1 MRLDAASAGRLAA
14 LALACVGREFPNRP
28 GHVMQHA
35 GELDRPRS
43 LHPAFFGCFDW
54 HSAVHGHW
62 LLAHLLR
69 RFPSLPQAGAIRS
82 TLDSTLSVANLKI
95 EAEYLRQHPEFE
107 RPYGW
112 AWALKLAQERG
123 NLQPLEAVIVQAYKQ
138 WLPRQTYPIRSGTHT
153 NTAFGLAFALDHA
166 HPGLKPL
173 LIQRAIDYFG
183 NDRDYP
189 AAWEPGGNDFFSPC
203 LIEAD
208 LMRRVLPD
216 FRGWFDAFLPEVPA
230 SLLEPVQ
237 VSDRNDGQ
245 LAHLDGLNL
254 SRAWC
259 YFSLARALPERA
271 VLGQAAVRHLEAGL
285 SHIPSG
291 SYAGEH
297 WLATFAVYALACASE
312 GG

>member
-1 MRLDAASAGRLAA
+1 MRFDAASAGRFAA
-14 LALACVGREFPNRP
+14 LALACIGREFPNQP
-28 GHVMQHA
+28 GHVMQRA

-54 HSAVHGHW
+54 HSAAHGS
-62 LLAHLLR
+62 A
-69 RFPSLPQAGAIRS
+69 
-82 TLDSTLSVANLKI
+82 LSAANLQV

-123 NLQPLEAVIVQAYKQ
+123 NLQPLEEVIVQAYKQ

-166 HPGLKPL
+166 HPELKEL

-259 YFSLARALPERA
+259 YFSLARALPDRA
-271 VLGQAAVRHLEAGL
+271 ILRQAAVRHLEAGL
-285 SHIPSG
+285 SHVASG

-312 GG
+312 GD

>member
-1 MRLDAASAGRLAA
+1 
-14 LALACVGREFPNRP
+14 
-28 GHVMQHA
+28 
-35 GELDRPRS
+35 
-43 LHPAFFGCFDW
+43 
-54 HSAVHGHW
+54 
-62 LLAHLLR
+62 
-69 RFPSLPQAGAIRS
+69 
-82 TLDSTLSVANLKI
+82 
-95 EAEYLRQHPEFE
+95 
-107 RPYGW
+107 
-112 AWALKLAQERG
+112 
-123 NLQPLEAVIVQAYKQ
+123 
-138 WLPRQTYPIRSGTHT
+138 
-153 NTAFGLAFALDHA
+153 
-166 HPGLKPL
+166 
-173 LIQRAIDYFG
+173 
-183 NDRDYP
+183 
-189 AAWEPGGNDFFSPC
+189 
-203 LIEAD
+203 
-208 LMRRVLPD
+208 VLPD

-285 SHIPSG
+285 SHVASG